1 MTARDSSRALS
12 TLLESD
18 IVLLVLDPVRLL
30 DTPEITAILPDL
42 VGKPYVYFV
51 INGEIESN
59 GLRDVGASVD
69 QEKARSV
76 IRKRL
81 EEQLRD
87 VRSAVLGSAGDAST
101 GKIVFLSSH
110 KALRS
115 MDALRSTLGAEATST
130 LQGSSEHAFAKFREE
145 YLESNLGAVSAG
157 LLGDI
162 RAVRER
168 AESHGRIYEATN
180 EWIAKSASNY
190 VTRNLVDVLDET
202 REIEALCA
210 QHAELLA
217 RARQDLGRDTY
228 TSGEAIK
235 EEMDRA
241 KRGVEEVL
249 RKRLVWWKVMSWRVD
264 MVAEE
269 VGREV
274 EERWAVELT
283 QKVGV
288 VSPSQ

>member
-1 MTARDSSRALS
+1 M
-12 TLLESD
+12 
-18 IVLLVLDPVRLL
+18 LDPVRLL

-42 VGKPYVYFV
+42 LGKPDVYFIV
-51 INGEIESN
+51 NGEIESN
-59 GLRDVGASVD
+59 GLRDVGASLD
-69 QEKARSV
+69 QELARRV
-76 IRKRL
+76 TRKLL
-81 EEQLRD
+81 EDQLRSS
-87 VRSAVLGSAGDAST
+87 RSAFGLATKAAQE
-101 GKIVFLSSH
+101 KIVFLSTH

-115 MDALRSTLGAEATST
+115 MDALRSTLTVGETIA
-130 LQGSSEHAFAKFREE
+130 LNSSEHAFAKFREE

-168 AESHGRIYEATN
+168 ADISGGVYEDAYAWLA
-180 EWIAKSASNY
+180 ESASRY
-190 VTRNLVDVLDET
+190 ILRNLADVLDET
-202 REIEALCA
+202 REIETLCA
-210 QHAELLA
+210 QHADLLSRKRQEL
-217 RARQDLGRDTY
+217 RRDTF

-283 QKVGV
+283 QKV
-288 VSPSQ
+288 S